1 MLKDKMKPVLNFLLK
16 NSKFVLPVV
25 LILAV
30 AVTVSVALKANDERA
45 QEDTSAINLASSE
58 VAPPTEAPIEITPAP
73 VTEDIPLTENTN
85 SELHTLICTY
95 YSAYAFGDV
104 ETIKGI
110 CNYLSETDEIRI
122 QAMSEY
128 VESYPSVQIYTKPGP
143 VADSYLA
150 YVCYQ
155 MTVTNF
161 TDNMPGMETFYV
173 CTDENGKLY
182 LNEGE
187 VSEEELE
194 YIRKVNLQDD
204 VVELNNR
211 VNVECSDVFK
221 NNADLYYYIQEIV
234 KEVQKSTGEVLA
246 AQVTEGTNESG
257 NGETT
262 GDSENAGTVEG
273 TDAAVATP
281 VPTEAAT
288 QTGSTEPVYAKATT
302 TVNVRVSDSEQADKA
317 GKVAGGTK
325 VEVLAQQV
333 NGWTKIKT
341 SDLEGYIKSEYLQ
354 LMNTASS
361 ADAIGSVTATSN
373 VNVRMSASETAD
385 RLGVLAGGEIVE
397 LLGREN
403 GWCKINYNGQVG
415 YVKEDYVQ

>member
-1 MLKDKMKPVLNFLLK
+1 MLKDKMKPVGRFLLK

-30 AVTVSVALKANDERA
+30 AVTVSVALKANDDRA
-45 QEDTSAINLASSE
+45 QEDTSALKIESSVE
-58 VAPPTEAPIEITPAP
+58 LQPTEAPVAATPEP
-73 VTEDIPLTENTN
+73 VTKDIPLEENTN
-85 SELHTLICTY
+85 NELFTLICTY
-95 YSAYAFGDV
+95 YTAYAYGDV
-104 ETIKGI
+104 ETIKSI
-110 CNYLSETDEIRI
+110 SNYLSETDEIRI

-128 VESYPSVQIYTKPGP
+128 VDSYPVVQIYTKPGP

-150 YVCYQ
+150 YVCYH

-161 TDNMPGMETFYV
+161 EDTMPGMETFYI
-173 CTDENGKLY
+173 CTDEGGKLY

-246 AQVTEGTNESG
+246 AQVSENTDNAGEGTGSAE
-257 NGETT
+257 NG
-262 GDSENAGTVEG
+262 SE
-273 TDAAVATP
+273 DAVSTQAP
-281 VPTEAAT
+281 AAT
-288 QTGSTEPVYAKATT
+288 DVPAQAEPTGPIYAKATT

-325 VEVLAQQV
+325 VEVLSQQV
-333 NGWTKIKT
+333 NGWTKIKA
-341 SDLEGYIKSEYLQ
+341 DDVEGYIKSEYLK
-354 LMNTASS
+354 LMNTANS

-385 RLGVLAGGEIVE
+385 RLGVLAGGETVE
-397 LLGREN
+397 LLGKEN

>member
-1 MLKDKMKPVLNFLLK
+1 MLKDKMKPVLNFVVK

-45 QEDTSAINLASSE
+45 NEDTDAINLASSE
-58 VAPPTEAPIEITPAP
+58 VAVPTEAPVEITPVP
-73 VTEDIPLTENTN
+73 VTEDVLLIENTN

-95 YSAYAFGDV
+95 YSAYAYGDV

-143 VADSYLA
+143 VENSYLA

-246 AQVTEGTNESG
+246 SQVTENADESG
-257 NGETT
+257 TGETT
-262 GDSENAGTVEG
+262 NDAGTTDG
-273 TDAAVATP
+273 TDSGVEATT
-281 VPTEAAT
+281 PTEQPAQVDSA
-288 QTGSTEPVYAKATT
+288 EPVYAKATT
-302 TVNVRVSDSEQADKA
+302 TVNVRVSDSEQADKV

-333 NGWTKIKT
+333 NGWTKIRT
-341 SDLEGYIKSEYLQ
+341 SEFEGFIKSEYLQ
-354 LMNTASS
+354 LMNSASS
-361 ADAIGSVTATSN
+361 ADAIGSVTAISN

-385 RLGVLAGGEIVE
+385 RLGVLAGGETVE

-403 GWCKINYNGQVG
+403 GWCKINYNGQEG